1 MELIHTIS
9 YDTKSPIA
17 HFITADFKPKTAFYK
32 NIDNLYD
39 IRRRLKLH
47 YRYYGDIFN
56 FNSRKRDCLRLFTND
71 IKLYNL
77 IIAENKLDEATKE
90 SIRMALCLLREQLV
104 KDGFKAFSICS
115 ENINLIINNEEFD
128 DVITDIFGNDEINI
142 SVFNTNVKIND

>member
-32 NIDNLYD
+32 SIDNLYD
-39 IRRRLKLH
+39 IRRRLKLR

-90 SIRMALCLLREQLV
+90 SIRMALCLFREQLIE
-104 KDGFKAFSICS
+104 DGFKAFSICS
-115 ENINLIINNEEFD
+115 ENINLIISNEEFD